1 MNNLE
6 TKIKKREFYLA
17 AIENVKENT
26 SVNDVFKHFKE
37 LDYRHYVV
45 YFTALYAFE
54 NCKSKNIAECGTAE
68 GLSAFLHCQ
77 NLNKTI
83 VTRHIYMTHGKP

>member
-1 MNNLE
+1 MSTSISTPWTGVSKNKTFVEFNSVMNNLE

-45 YFTALYAFE
+45 YFTAFMLL
-54 NCKSKNIAECGTAE
+54 KTA
-68 GLSAFLHCQ
+68 
-77 NLNKTI
+77 KVKI
-83 VTRHIYMTHGKP
+83 